1 MIWLWPLSPNGE
13 PVHSQGKIEL
23 SSQNAVGVSKW
34 ADVLGRAALTNG
46 SWKMQ
51 DRLIISIVLLS
62 KEVSQ
67 IFPNISWYSFKQTE
81 QFFDLTQHARN
92 YKPRHNILALF
103 NNFA

>member
-34 ADVLGRAALTNG
+34 ADVLGRVALTNG

-67 IFPNISWYSFKQTE
+67 IFSDSVIYIDIQIKIIHKS
-81 QFFDLTQHARN
+81 D
-92 YKPRHNILALF
+92 
-103 NNFA
+103 

>member
-67 IFPNISWYSFKQTE
+67 IFSDSVIYIDIQIKIIHKS
-81 QFFDLTQHARN
+81 D
-92 YKPRHNILALF
+92 
-103 NNFA
+103 

>member
-1 MIWLWPLSPNGE
+1 MIWLWSLSPNGK
-13 PVHSQGKIEL
+13 PVHSQGKVEL

-34 ADVLGRAALTNG
+34 ADVLGRVALTNG

-67 IFPNISWYSFKQTE
+67 IFSDSVIYIDIQIKIIHKS
-81 QFFDLTQHARN
+81 D
-92 YKPRHNILALF
+92 
-103 NNFA
+103 

>member
-34 ADVLGRAALTNG
+34 ADVLGRVTLTNG

-67 IFPNISWYSFKQTE
+67 IFSDSVIYIDIQIKIIHKS
-81 QFFDLTQHARN
+81 D
-92 YKPRHNILALF
+92 
-103 NNFA
+103 

>member
-1 MIWLWPLSPNGE
+1 MIWFWPLSPNGE

-34 ADVLGRAALTNG
+34 ADVLGRVALTNG

-67 IFPNISWYSFKQTE
+67 IFSDSVIYIDIQIKIIHKS
-81 QFFDLTQHARN
+81 D
-92 YKPRHNILALF
+92 
-103 NNFA
+103 